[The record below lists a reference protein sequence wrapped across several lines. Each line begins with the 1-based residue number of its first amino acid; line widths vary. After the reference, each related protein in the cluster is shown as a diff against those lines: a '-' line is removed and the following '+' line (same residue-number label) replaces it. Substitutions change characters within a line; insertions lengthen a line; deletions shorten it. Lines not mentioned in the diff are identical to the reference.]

1 MTPEAGLFNG
11 DHQLEVRQTVA
22 ASLPE
27 VFAFFAD
34 AGNLQRLTSP
44 ELDFSIVT
52 PLPIKMH
59 VGALIEYRLKLYG
72 VPFLW
77 KTLISR
83 WDPPYCFVDEQLN
96 GPYRLWVHTHCFTET
111 DEGTEIHDHVRYRL
125 PIWPLGE
132 SALPLVKVQL
142 DKIFAYRRQVIDEIF
157 NSG

>member
-1 MTPEAGLFNG
+1 MTQATRILNS
-11 DHQLEVRQTVA
+11 DHRLEVRQTVA
-22 ASLPE
+22 ATLPE
-27 VFAFFAD
+27 VFAFFSD

-59 VGALIEYRLKLYG
+59 VGTLIEYRLKLYG
-72 VPFLW
+72 MPFLW

-83 WDPPYCFVDEQLN
+83 WEPPHCFVDEQLK
-96 GPYRLWVHTHCFTET
+96 GPYRLWVHTHRFTET

-125 PIWPLGE
+125 PVWPLGE

-142 DKIFAYRRQVIDEIF
+142 DKIFAYRRQVIDDLF
-157 NSG
+157 NS